1 MAENKFFGCT
11 DPAQAKAL
19 IKAGLD
25 PDSFDMLYGYVYNGE
40 TYAVPNIRPFRDM
53 RDRTPDGY
61 SPCWSL
67 ARLISLMPPIGSYVP
82 TLIFDGDEYA
92 CQYMDE
98 DGIGSPDL
106 QCFSADEPV
115 VAVASMILHLLEKDY
130 IHRNLVIPDSIK
142 KSMSL

>member
-11 DPAQAKAL
+11 DPSQAKAL

-82 TLIFDGDEYA
+82 TLIFDGAEYA

-98 DGIGSPDL
+98 DGIGAPEL
-106 QCFSADEPV
+106 PCLHADNPMDPV
-115 VAVASMILHLLEKDY
+115 VKMVIDLLMNGHIE
-130 IHRNLVIPDSIK
+130 RCLGSRGE
-142 KSMSL
+142 SRF

>member
-53 RDRTPDGY
+53 RDRTPAGY
-61 SPCWSL
+61 FPCWSL

-98 DGIGSPDL
+98 DGIGAPGLS
-106 QCFSADEPV
+106 CYHADNPMDPV
-115 VAVASMILHLLEKDY
+115 VKMVIDLLMDGHIE
-130 IHRNLVIPDSIK
+130 RCLGSRGE
-142 KSMSL
+142 SRF

>member
-98 DGIGSPDL
+98 DGIGAPGLSCYHAENPMD
-106 QCFSADEPV
+106 PV
-115 VAVASMILHLLEKDY
+115 VKMVIDLLMDGHIE
-130 IHRNLVIPDSIK
+130 RCLGSRGE
-142 KSMSL
+142 SRF

>member
-82 TLIFDGDEYA
+82 TLIFDGDDYI

-98 DGIGSPDL
+98 DGIGAPEL
-106 QCFSADEPV
+106 PCLHADNPMDPV
-115 VAVASMILHLLEKDY
+115 VKMVVDLLMNGHIE
-130 IHRNLVIPDSIK
+130 RCLGSRGE
-142 KSMSL
+142 SRF